1 VASETSGPAVGD
13 RVDGRYELLRV
24 IGAGGMGE
32 VWEARDHQLETPCAV
47 KFILDHIARDK
58 TVRGRFAREAKAVAA
73 LRTAHTAQV
82 FGLGEHKGAPYIA
95 MELLEGE
102 TLRGRLTRL
111 GSLDPKTSLA
121 IVEQI
126 GHTLERARSAQ
137 IVHRDLKPENI
148 WLSAERDVFVK
159 VLDFGVAKSQ
169 LTTTSL
175 QTVTGA
181 LLGTP
186 YYMSPEQAMGKTT
199 LDYRSDLWALAIIAM
214 ECLSGKRPFE
224 SESLSELLI
233 NIVTTTPP
241 PVQHLAPQLPSSLQS
256 FWERGLA
263 REPDARFQSAAEL
276 VEAFRKSLF
285 DPSPAPQIEVKR
297 VVVAGSAPGTAGTVS
312 PLSSTR
318 FAARGASSRWQWL
331 AAGLGAV
338 VAISLAILGV
348 RLLSGDGEPRPETR
362 VAPPG
367 STATNETSATA
378 APAATAAAGEAPPP
392 ATKAES
398 DAPVAHEPAVSV
410 VAPEGSGTPA
420 PAEERAAPTEET
432 RPETEKTE
440 AARPETA
447 KPETPKPAAVPE
459 RSSGLGKDIAALTGG
474 AARPVEPRTERAP
487 ARSTPAPARPNETPA
502 QQKPPPKAPPAKDD
516 IGF

>member
-1 VASETSGPAVGD
+1 M
-13 RVDGRYELLRV
+13 VDGRYELRRIV
-24 IGAGGMGE
+24 GSGGMGE

-47 KFILDHIARDK
+47 KFILDHMARDK
-58 TVRGRFAREAKAVAA
+58 TVRGRFSREARAVAA
-73 LRTAHTAQV
+73 LRTAHTVQV
-82 FGLGEHKGAPYIA
+82 FGLGEHNGAPYIA

-111 GSLDPKTSLA
+111 GSLDPKTTMA

-126 GHTLERARSAQ
+126 GHALERARGAQ

-148 WLSAERDVFVK
+148 WLSSERDVFVK
-159 VLDFGVAKSQ
+159 VLDFGVAKTQ
-169 LTTTSL
+169 LLTTSL

-214 ECLSGKRPFE
+214 ECLSGKRPFD

-241 PVQHLAPQLPSSLQS
+241 PVSHLAPHLPLSLQG

-263 REPDARFQSAAEL
+263 REPDARFQSAVEL
-276 VEAFRKSLF
+276 VEALRKSLF
-285 DPSPAPQIEVKR
+285 DPSPEPQPEIKPAVH
-297 VVVAGSAPGTAGTVS
+297 AGSAPGTPGTVS
-312 PLSSTR
+312 PLIISSSMRPT
-318 FAARGASSRWQWL
+318 ARGSSSRWKWL

-338 VAISLAILGV
+338 VALALAIVGM
-348 RLLSGDGEPRPETR
+348 RLLGSDDADAGPVAPQPETR

-367 STATNETSATA
+367 P
-378 APAATAAAGEAPPP
+378 APASAPPP
-392 ATKAES
+392 PSS
-398 DAPVAHEPAVSV
+398 DAPPAAVNAKTDEPRAHQPAISV
-410 VAPEGSGTPA
+410 VAPEESGPA
-420 PAEERAAPTEET
+420 GPTVDPAAAAQP
-432 RPETEKTE
+432 
-440 AARPETA
+440 A
-447 KPETPKPAAVPE
+447 KPESAPE
-459 RSSGLGKDIAALTGG
+459 Q
-474 AARPVEPRTERAP
+474 RTERAP
-487 ARSTPAPARPNETPA
+487 ARNTPPPARPNEPA
-502 QQKPPPKAPPAKDD
+502 PEKAPAKAPPAKDD